1 MTAVKTK
8 PLVAVTARGGY
19 KKTLVKNIIKESPVD
34 LKRMLPYDNEA
45 EAGVLQACLADPEAT
60 DRSNEIINPT
70 DFYRRGYGIIYE
82 RLLEFRKQQRSYTPR
97 TVLESFKNHGEY
109 ERIET
114 SILELGPFFTGQT
127 SRHFAKIVKD
137 FSVRRSLIS
146 AAIKMAEDSF
156 SITPNI
162 KQIESEFINT
172 VRKLKRRCVP

>member
-8 PLVAVTARGGY
+8 PRLAGRGEY
-19 KKTLVKNIIKESPVD
+19 KKTLTKDNLPPSALE
-34 LKRMLPYDNEA
+34 LNRTFPYDMEA
-45 EAGVLQACLADPEAT
+45 EQGVFQACLADPEAT

-70 DFYRRGYGIIYE
+70 DFYRRGYSIIYE
-82 RLLEFRKQQRSYTPR
+82 RLLEFRKQKRSYTPT
-97 TVLESFKNHGEY
+97 TVLESFKDHPEF

-146 AAIKMAEDSF
+146 AAVKMAEDSF
-156 SITPNI
+156 RIISI
-162 KQIESEFINT
+162 SS
-172 VRKLKRRCVP
+172 R